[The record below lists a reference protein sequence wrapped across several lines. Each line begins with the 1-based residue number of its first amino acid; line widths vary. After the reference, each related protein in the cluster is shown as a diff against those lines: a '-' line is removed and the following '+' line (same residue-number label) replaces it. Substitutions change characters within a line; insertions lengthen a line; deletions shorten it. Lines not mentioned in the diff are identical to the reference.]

1 MEEMYGVIM
10 IIAII
15 ILTIIL
21 WRLYH
26 KIVHKVYFG
35 NMMQAVLG
43 EILACLVVSVFII
56 SAVQV
61 FLGWVLGGV
70 LSFVGAII
78 KLVWTVIKIAAIV
91 GGIGGVIFIIYKA
104 ISAKGKNASNTST
117 GDKDKKADMST
128 DTEEKN
134 NTNESFICPE
144 CGTSNDSESI
154 FCESCGSKLQKDQQE
169 NKQENI
175 EDKVE
180 EDVIQE
186 DVIQEV
192 RCSQC
197 GSLLS
202 NEDKFCSVCGTALK
216 EE

>member
-1 MEEMYGVIM
+1 MEEMYAVIM
-10 IIAII
+10 IVAII
-15 ILTIIL
+15 ILTIVL

-35 NMMQAVLG
+35 NMMQAVFV
-43 EILACLVVSVFII
+43 EILACIVVSVFII

-78 KLVWTVIKIAAIV
+78 KLVWTAIKIAAIV
-91 GGIGGVIFIIYKA
+91 GGIGGVIFIIYRA
-104 ISAKGKNASNTST
+104 ISAKGKNASSNTST
-117 GDKDKKADMST
+117 GDKDNKVDVST

-186 DVIQEV
+186 V

-202 NEDKFCSVCGTALK
+202 NEDKFCGVCGTALK
-216 EE
+216 QE